1 MRRAAS
7 LLLAAAAT
15 ALAYDKWRDNA
26 EALTLYDLR
35 NEYGNIFKHGNRN
48 AASHRWA
55 TFLLDRAAHPGDY
68 KRYRLRLPLVGGGG
82 ATRSGFMYYC
92 CWPCVC
98 DTQDFI
104 RADTKTIT
112 TKTETRVAHFA
123 VIGNPCA
130 YPEKL
135 DEPFVQPFD
144 GRSTTLRRDAA
155 EVRCGADGSLEGAT
169 LSDHGHVIIGLF
181 FDAPDDAVDAGD
193 AQPGRVRQLGAVSF
207 QDETDFAPSC
217 GDRAAH
223 GYNSGMGEIFRRV
236 AAINPIDAQCP
247 ERRRPGKRV
256 LDALGAVLG
265 ASNVFDLGE
274 NPHPERILAS
284 DDLVA
289 AAQKP
294 PGLRIVVCGGDG
306 TMTWI
311 MAAIDLVKERR
322 SLGDA
327 HRFYV
332 AMMPL
337 GTGNDLART
346 FGWGGKFRSACLRP
360 AWVDGEKGETRAADR
375 WLVSVMPSAEGQTS
389 EKLLDVPE
397 VFSVH
402 EFEATA
408 EAGAPKSRH
417 TTLKEGRHHSVRL
430 TARRRERGRGAGA
443 RRRALEVVVADDVFS
458 MGATLVATNGLGGR
472 AKRLIRAKE
481 LRITTRER
489 VFMQIDGEPWLQP
502 PATVHLKCFGQS
514 TVLKRAN

>member
-35 NEYGNIFKHGNRN
+35 NEYGTIFKHGNRN

-55 TFLLDRAAHPGDY
+55 TFLLDRAAHVPWPKLEELFGGFCAVSGSPVQPGDY

-98 DTQDFI
+98 DTKDFI
-104 RADTKTIT
+104 RVDTKTIT

-181 FDAPDDAVDAGD
+181 FDAPDDAVDAAD
-193 AQPGRVRQLGAVSF
+193 AQPGRVRQLGAYSF
-207 QDETDFAPSC
+207 QDEADFAPSC

-236 AAINPIDAQCP
+236 AAINPIDAQCVA
-247 ERRRPGKRV
+247 PG
-256 LDALGAVLG
+256 
-265 ASNVFDLGE
+265 
-274 NPHPERILAS
+274 
-284 DDLVA
+284 
-289 AAQKP
+289 
-294 PGLRIVVCGGDG
+294 C
-306 TMTWI
+306 
-311 MAAIDLVKERR
+311 
-322 SLGDA
+322 
-327 HRFYV
+327 
-332 AMMPL
+332 
-337 GTGNDLART
+337 
-346 FGWGGKFRSACLRP
+346 
-360 AWVDGEKGETRAADR
+360 
-375 WLVSVMPSAEGQTS
+375 
-389 EKLLDVPE
+389 
-397 VFSVH
+397 
-402 EFEATA
+402 
-408 EAGAPKSRH
+408 
-417 TTLKEGRHHSVRL
+417 
-430 TARRRERGRGAGA
+430 
-443 RRRALEVVVADDVFS
+443 
-458 MGATLVATNGLGGR
+458 
-472 AKRLIRAKE
+472 
-481 LRITTRER
+481 
-489 VFMQIDGEPWLQP
+489 
-502 PATVHLKCFGQS
+502 
-514 TVLKRAN
+514 